1 MRIFISIFFL
11 LIPFSLFA
19 ESIKNVK
26 LDRVVDGDTIVV
38 SIEGVPEVFGQN
50 MYVRLAGVDTPEMKG
65 RCENEKVQAVAARD
79 KLLEVLK
86 DAKEVNLLNVKRG
99 KYFRIVADVYT
110 DKHNLSQVLLESGLA
125 REYERGPKHNWCRY
139 RKIKK

>member
-1 MRIFISIFFL
+1 MKFFISIFFL

-19 ESIKNVK
+19 ESIRNVK

-50 MYVRLAGVDTPEMKG
+50 IYVRLAGVDTPEMKG
-65 RCENEKVQAVAARD
+65 RCENERVQAVAARD

-86 DAKEVNLLNVKRG
+86 DAKKINLLNVKRG

-139 RKIKK
+139 RQIKK